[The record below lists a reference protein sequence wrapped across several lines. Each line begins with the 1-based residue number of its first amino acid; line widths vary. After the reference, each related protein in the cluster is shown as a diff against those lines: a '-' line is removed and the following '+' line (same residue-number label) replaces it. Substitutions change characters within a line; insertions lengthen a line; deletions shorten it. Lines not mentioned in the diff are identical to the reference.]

1 MDFLLTIFLIIIFI
15 LGLYLLLKLKTKF
28 KKTFNFRVLTALVL
42 GLIFGGIIQ
51 IIFGFD
57 SNITTDFTTF
67 TNIISGIYVNLLKLI
82 VIPLIFVSITM
93 AIIDAGE
100 NAKIGKKISQIV
112 GVLLFTVTIA
122 ATIGILVVS
131 AFNVDANKIMESSR
145 GNEETIS
152 KAESLTENKESLKDM
167 TYADY
172 ILAPIPT
179 DFSFLVGAGST
190 AALTTVLFGGFL
202 GYSTLQIKK
211 RKEEKSRAFIEFL
224 RSLKEVVL
232 SMVREIL
239 KLTPFGIFAL
249 MTKFM
254 ATSSL
259 ASLGELTKFLIA
271 TYVAIILMYFVHLI
285 IITLQ
290 GISPIKYVKK
300 TWSVLVFGFG
310 SRSSMATIPLNVQA
324 QKEQL
329 GVDDTTANLSATLGA
344 TIGQNGCAGIYP
356 AMVAVM
362 ATQIVG
368 MEITPIWLITLIVV
382 IMVSSLGIAGVGGG
396 ATFAAIAVLTIMGL
410 PVEIAA
416 LLVGI
421 EPLLDMAR
429 TVLNISDSMVAGV
442 TVANINKTLD
452 RKEINK

>member
-1 MDFLLTIFLIIIFI
+1 MDFLLTVILIIIFI
-15 LGLYLLLKLKTKF
+15 LGLYFLLKLKSKS
-28 KKTFNFRVLTALVL
+28 KKSFNYRVLMALLL

-51 IIFGFD
+51 LMFGFD
-57 SNITTDFTTF
+57 SSVTTNFTTF
-67 TNIISGIYVNLLKLI
+67 ANIISGLYVNLLKLM

-93 AIIDAGE
+93 AIIDSGE
-100 NAKIGKKISQIV
+100 NAKIGKKISQII

-122 ATIGILVVS
+122 ATIGVLIVS
-131 AFNVDANKIMESSR
+131 VFNIDANKIMESSI
-145 GNEETIS
+145 GNEATIS
-152 KAESLTENKESLKDM
+152 KAESLEDKKDSLKDM

-232 SMVREIL
+232 SMVREVL

-249 MTKFM
+249 MTNFM

-259 ASLGELTKFLIA
+259 SSLGELTKFLIA
-271 TYVAIILMYFVHLI
+271 TYIAIFLMYIVHLI
-285 IITLQ
+285 LIALQ

-310 SRSSMATIPLNVQA
+310 SRSSMATIPLNVST
-324 QKEQL
+324 QKEKL

-362 ATQIVG
+362 AAQIVG
-368 MEITPIWLITLIVV
+368 MTITPMWLLTLILV
-382 IMVSSLGIAGVGGG
+382 IAVSSFGIAGVGGG

-429 TVLNISDSMVAGV
+429 TVLNISDSMLAGV
-442 TVANINKTLD
+442 TVANINNTLD
-452 RKEINK
+452 KKEINK

>member
-1 MDFLLTIFLIIIFI
+1 MDFLLTVIFIIIFI
-15 LGLYLLLKLKTKF
+15 LGLYFLLKLKTKS
-28 KKTFNFRVLTALVL
+28 KKSFNYRVLMALLL

-51 IIFGFD
+51 LMFGFD
-57 SNITTDFTTF
+57 SNITTNFTTF
-67 TNIISGIYVNLLKLI
+67 TNIISGLYVNLLKLM

-93 AIIDAGE
+93 AIIDSGE
-100 NAKIGKKISQIV
+100 NAKIGKKISQII

-122 ATIGILVVS
+122 ATIGVLTVS
-131 AFNVDANKIMESSR
+131 AFNIDANKIMESSMSD
-145 GNEETIS
+145 EATIS
-152 KAESLTENKESLKDM
+152 KAESLGDKKDSLKDM

-172 ILAPIPT
+172 ILAPIPV

-211 RKEEKSRAFIEFL
+211 RKEEKSRAFIEIL

-232 SMVREIL
+232 SMVREVL

-249 MTKFM
+249 MTNFM

-259 ASLGELTKFLIA
+259 SSLGELTKFLIA
-271 TYVAIILMYFVHLI
+271 TYIAILLMYFVHLI
-285 IITLQ
+285 IIALQ

-310 SRSSMATIPLNVQA
+310 SRSSMATIPLNVST
-324 QKEQL
+324 QKEKL

-362 ATQIVG
+362 AAQIVG
-368 MEITPIWLITLIVV
+368 MQITPMWLLTLILV
-382 IMVSSLGIAGVGGG
+382 IAVSSFGIAGVGGG

-442 TVANINKTLD
+442 TVANINNTLNK
-452 RKEINK
+452 KEINK

>member
-1 MDFLLTIFLIIIFI
+1 MDFLLTVILIIIFI
-15 LGLYLLLKLKTKF
+15 LGLYFLLKLKSKS
-28 KKTFNFRVLTALVL
+28 KKSFNYRVLMALLL

-51 IIFGFD
+51 LMFGFD
-57 SNITTDFTTF
+57 SSVTTNFTTF
-67 TNIISGIYVNLLKLI
+67 ANIISGLYVNLLKLM

-93 AIIDAGE
+93 AIIDSGE
-100 NAKIGKKISQIV
+100 NAKIGKKISQII

-122 ATIGILVVS
+122 ATIGVLIVS
-131 AFNVDANKIMESSR
+131 VFNIDANKIMESSI
-145 GNEETIS
+145 GNEATIS
-152 KAESLTENKESLKDM
+152 KAESLEDKKDSLKDM

-232 SMVREIL
+232 SMVREVL

-249 MTKFM
+249 MTNFM

-259 ASLGELTKFLIA
+259 SSLGELTKFLIA
-271 TYVAIILMYFVHLI
+271 TYIAIFLMYIVHLI
-285 IITLQ
+285 LIALQ

-310 SRSSMATIPLNVQA
+310 SRSSMATIPLNVST
-324 QKEQL
+324 QKEKL

-362 ATQIVG
+362 AAQIVG
-368 MEITPIWLITLIVV
+368 MTITPIWLLTLILV
-382 IMVSSLGIAGVGGG
+382 IAVSSFGIAGVGGG

-429 TVLNISDSMVAGV
+429 TVLNISDSMLAGV
-442 TVANINKTLD
+442 TVANINNTLD
-452 RKEINK
+452 KKEINK

>member
-1 MDFLLTIFLIIIFI
+1 MDFLLTVILIIIFI
-15 LGLYLLLKLKTKF
+15 LGLYFLLKLKSKS
-28 KKTFNFRVLTALVL
+28 KKSFNYRVLMALLL

-51 IIFGFD
+51 LMFGFD
-57 SNITTDFTTF
+57 SSVTTNFTTF
-67 TNIISGIYVNLLKLI
+67 ANIISGLYVNLLKLM

-93 AIIDAGE
+93 AIIDSGE
-100 NAKIGKKISQIV
+100 NAKIGKKISQII

-122 ATIGILVVS
+122 ATIGVLIVS
-131 AFNVDANKIMESSR
+131 VFNIDANKIMESSI
-145 GNEETIS
+145 GNEATIS
-152 KAESLTENKESLKDM
+152 KAESLEDKKDSLKDM

-172 ILAPIPT
+172 ILAPVPT

-232 SMVREIL
+232 SMVREVL

-249 MTKFM
+249 MTNFM

-259 ASLGELTKFLIA
+259 SSLGELTKFLIA
-271 TYVAIILMYFVHLI
+271 TYIAIFLMYIVHLI
-285 IITLQ
+285 LIALQ

-310 SRSSMATIPLNVQA
+310 SRSSMATIPLNVST
-324 QKEQL
+324 QKEKL

-362 ATQIVG
+362 AAQIVG
-368 MEITPIWLITLIVV
+368 MTITPIWLLTLILV
-382 IMVSSLGIAGVGGG
+382 IAVSSFGIAGVGGG

-429 TVLNISDSMVAGV
+429 TVLNISDSMLAGV
-442 TVANINKTLD
+442 TVANINNTLD
-452 RKEINK
+452 KKEINK

>member
-1 MDFLLTIFLIIIFI
+1 MEFLLTMFLIIIFI

-28 KKTFNFRVLTALVL
+28 KKTFNFRVLSALVL

-51 IIFGFD
+51 VVFGFD
-57 SNITTDFTTF
+57 SNITTEFTTF
-67 TNIISGIYVNLLKLI
+67 TNIVSGIYVNLLKLI

-93 AIIDAGE
+93 AIIDSGE
-100 NAKIGKKISQIV
+100 NAKIGKKISQII

-122 ATIGILVVS
+122 ATIGILIVS
-131 AFNVDANKIMESSR
+131 AFNIDANKIMESSI
-145 GNEETIS
+145 GNEETIN
-152 KAESLTENKESLKDM
+152 KAESLTDKKESLEDM

-202 GYSTLQIKK
+202 GYSTVQIRK

-224 RSLKEVVL
+224 RSLKEVIL

-259 ASLGELTKFLIA
+259 DSLGELTKFLIA
-271 TYVAIILMYFVHLI
+271 TYIAILLMYFVHLI
-285 IITLQ
+285 IISLQ

-310 SRSSMATIPLNVQA
+310 SRSSMATIPLNVQT

-356 AMVAVM
+356 AMVAIM
-362 ATQIVG
+362 AAQIVG
-368 MEITPIWLITLIVV
+368 LEITPIWILTLIVV
-382 IMVSSLGIAGVGGG
+382 IVISSFGIAGVGGG

-416 LLVGI
+416 LLIGI

-452 RKEINK
+452 KKEINK

>member
-1 MDFLLTIFLIIIFI
+1 MNFLLTLLLIIIFI
-15 LGLYLLLKLKTKF
+15 LGLYALLKLKTKF
-28 KKTFNFRVLTALVL
+28 KKSFNYRVLIALIA
-42 GLIFGGIIQ
+42 GIIFGGIIQ

-57 SNITTDFTTF
+57 SQITTGFTTF

-93 AIIDAGE
+93 AIIDSGQ
-100 NAKIGKKISQIV
+100 NAKIGKKISQII

-131 AFNVDANKIMESSR
+131 AFNIDANKIMESSIS
-145 GNEETIS
+145 NQETKT
-152 KAESLTENKESLKDM
+152 KAESLEDKKEALKDM

-224 RSLKEVVL
+224 KSLKEVVL

-259 ASLGELTKFLIA
+259 SSLGELTKFLIA
-271 TYVAIILMYFVHLI
+271 TYIAIILMYFVHLI
-285 IITLQ
+285 IIALQ
-290 GISPIKYVKK
+290 GISPIKYAKK
-300 TWSVLVFGFG
+300 TWSVLLFGFG
-310 SRSSMATIPLNVQA
+310 SRSSMATIPLNVSTQIE
-324 QKEQL
+324 KL

-356 AMVAVM
+356 AMVAIM
-362 ATQIVG
+362 ASQLVG
-368 MEITPIWLITLIVV
+368 INVTPIWIITLIIV
-382 IMVSSLGIAGVGGG
+382 IVISSFGIAGVGGG

-429 TVLNISDSMVAGV
+429 TALNISDSMVSGV
-442 TVANINKTLD
+442 TVANINKTLNKKEMD
-452 RKEINK
+452 R

>member
-100 NAKIGKKISQIV
+100 NSKIGKKISQII
-112 GVLLFTVTIA
+112 GVLLLTVTIA
-122 ATIGILVVS
+122 ATIGLFVVS
-131 AFNVDANKIMESSR
+131 AFNVDANKIMESSMS
-145 GNEETIS
+145 NEDTIS

-224 RSLKEVVL
+224 SSLKEVVL

-271 TYVAIILMYFVHLI
+271 TYIAIILMYFVHLL

-290 GISPIKYVKK
+290 GISPVKYVKK

-356 AMVAVM
+356 AMVAIM
-362 ATQIVG
+362 AAQIVG
-368 MEITPIWLITLIVV
+368 IEITPVWILTLIAV
-382 IMVSSLGIAGVGGG
+382 IVVSSLGIAGVGGG

-410 PVEIAA
+410 PVELAA

-442 TVANINKTLD
+442 TVANINKTLN
-452 RKEINK
+452 REEINK